1 MDLQTEI
8 NAIFPTVDEG
18 FVKGDDTPAM
28 TTPFA
33 LATAAEYAVVGS
45 TICLIC

>member
-1 MDLQTEI
+1 MDLEKDI
-8 NAIFPTVDEG
+8 NDLFTNIETG
-18 FVKGDDTPAM
+18 FVQGDETPAM

-33 LATAAEYAVVGS
+33 LATAAEYAIVGS